1 MMTRL
6 LGLSLAFFVI
16 MSPAMVWA
24 ERVWDSQLKRYL
36 TDQEMA
42 HAEVF
47 LTEED
52 ALKLM
57 FPQSER
63 IRKEVLKLSPEK
75 KLQIEERIGWK
86 FPEESF
92 EVYVGETGTQ
102 INGYALVQNTIGKHK
117 PMTYMV
123 GIGNTGHVLNV
134 ELLVFR
140 EARGSEVRTK
150 RFNVQYEGK
159 AASDPVRLNKD
170 IINIS
175 GATMSVRSMTAGIK
189 RVLVL
194 VDEFYLKPAGLGSD
208 TVAAKKIGTGDLRI
222 HLRKLTGSD
231 AVLNHAQLQHSL
243 PSPRLGSAHPAGLH
257 LLSLLDAGWLYLFLL
272 LGPQHDGAVATR
284 DRQSLPGIGCHIR
297 GTDVV
302 QRAGRNH
309 PLPPLYD
316 AGRVYNSGP
325 CALSH

>member
-1 MMTRL
+1 MNIVLLLVAIVTVMM
-6 LGLSLAFFVI
+6 
-16 MSPAMVWA
+16 PATPVQA
-24 ERVWDSQLKRYL
+24 ERVWDSELKRYL
-36 TDQEMA
+36 TDQEMT

-63 IRKEVLKLSPEK
+63 IRKDVLKLSPEK

-92 EVYVGETGTQ
+92 EVYIGETGTQ

-123 GIGNTGHVLNV
+123 GIDNNGHVSNV

-159 AASDPVRLNKD
+159 TVLDPVRINKD

-175 GATMSVRSMTAGIK
+175 GATMSVRSISAGVK

-194 VDEFYLKPAGLGSD
+194 VDEFYLKLAGVGSD
-208 TVAAKKIGTGDLRI
+208 TVATKKSEKGIF
-222 HLRKLTGSD
+222 GSIFG
-231 AVLNHAQLQHSL
+231 N
-243 PSPRLGSAHPAGLH
+243 
-257 LLSLLDAGWLYLFLL
+257 
-272 LGPQHDGAVATR
+272 
-284 DRQSLPGIGCHIR
+284 
-297 GTDVV
+297 
-302 QRAGRNH
+302 
-309 PLPPLYD
+309 
-316 AGRVYNSGP
+316 
-325 CALSH
+325 

>member
-1 MMTRL
+1 MKIVLLLVAVMTLMM
-6 LGLSLAFFVI
+6 
-16 MSPAMVWA
+16 PATPVQA
-24 ERVWDSQLKRYL
+24 ERVWDSELKRYL
-36 TDQEMA
+36 TDQEMT

-63 IRKEVLKLSPEK
+63 IRKDVLTLSPEK

-92 EVYVGETGTQ
+92 EVYIGETGTQ

-123 GIGNTGHVLNV
+123 GVDTTGHVSNV

-159 AASDPVRLNKD
+159 TVLDPVRINKD

-175 GATMSVRSMTAGIK
+175 GATMSVRSISAGVK

-208 TVAAKKIGTGDLRI
+208 TVAAKKSEKGIF
-222 HLRKLTGSD
+222 GSIFG
-231 AVLNHAQLQHSL
+231 N
-243 PSPRLGSAHPAGLH
+243 
-257 LLSLLDAGWLYLFLL
+257 
-272 LGPQHDGAVATR
+272 
-284 DRQSLPGIGCHIR
+284 
-297 GTDVV
+297 
-302 QRAGRNH
+302 
-309 PLPPLYD
+309 
-316 AGRVYNSGP
+316 
-325 CALSH
+325 